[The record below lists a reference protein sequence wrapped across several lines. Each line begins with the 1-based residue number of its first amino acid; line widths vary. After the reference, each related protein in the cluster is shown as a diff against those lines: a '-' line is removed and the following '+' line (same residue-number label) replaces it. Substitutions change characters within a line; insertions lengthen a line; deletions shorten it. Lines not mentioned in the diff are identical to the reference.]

1 MMMTTPPK
9 IGRPIKPATEGERI
23 MLGLRVTADLK
34 RKLEAEALKSGRSL
48 SQETEIRVQQSFDEE
63 AREERLAERD
73 EKLVER
79 VEDMLKKR
87 DEEQEKV
94 LREVE
99 ETKNRLLD
107 LIKRS
112 EAEDK
117 ARK

>member
-1 MMMTTPPK
+1 
-9 IGRPIKPATEGERI
+9 

-63 AREERLAERD
+63 AREQKLAERD

-87 DEEQEKV
+87 DDEQEK
-94 LREVE
+94 LWREVE
-99 ETKNRLLD
+99 EAKNRLLD

-112 EAEDK
+112 EAEDE